1 IFTPQFWVTSKPLH
15 PDVPAHESP
24 ALAGL
29 SFHGAGQTGNPSH
42 RDDDRPGSAAVLSP
56 SSSSSAR
63 SLGAAQGVPRP
74 AIPGAIGA
82 PGIFGY
88 PADCMPAPQTAV
100 DRDKLVDPVARDDH
114 ARKLVGVKAQ
124 RDRERFLK
132 LTKLP
137 LSARETLGVV
147 AGVVIVMAMLVGV
160 AVSLAR

>member
-1 IFTPQFWVTSKPLH
+1 M
-15 PDVPAHESP
+15 A
-24 ALAGL
+24 
-29 SFHGAGQTGNPSH
+29 
-42 RDDDRPGSAAVLSP
+42 
-56 SSSSSAR
+56 
-63 SLGAAQGVPRP
+63 
-74 AIPGAIGA
+74 
-82 PGIFGY
+82 
-88 PADCMPAPQTAV
+88 APQTAV